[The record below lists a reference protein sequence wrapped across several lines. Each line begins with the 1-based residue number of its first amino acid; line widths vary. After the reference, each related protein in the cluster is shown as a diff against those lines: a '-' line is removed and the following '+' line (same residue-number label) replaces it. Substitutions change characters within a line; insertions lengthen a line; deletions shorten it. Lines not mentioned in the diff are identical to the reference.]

1 LWCIGAL
8 RDRRAPPLLGGTK
21 KLRQHFLALGL
32 EIGGQEAHPSGVVAG
47 RRKGSRQPEADRI
60 VRADDGDGRAGLL
73 PGADRLVPRLEN
85 VATGFNQLH
94 CDTGDI
100 GVKWRDFITLDPR
113 KAASGRG
120 PARNS
125 VELARSAN
133 RVCVRA
139 ATDHVTAAPPI
150 LYPTVRTP

>member
-1 LWCIGAL
+1 VFGGAL
-8 RDRRAPPLLGGTK
+8 
-21 KLRQHFLALGL
+21 
-32 EIGGQEAHPSGVVAG
+32 S
-47 RRKGSRQPEADRI
+47 
-60 VRADDGDGRAGLL
+60 AGL
-73 PGADRLVPRLEN
+73 GTVIEVDRPDVFRFP
-85 VATGFNQLH
+85 ATKLQLH
-94 CDTGDI
+94 PDTGDI

-139 ATDHVTAAPPI
+139 ATDHVTAAPPV
-150 LYPTVRTP
+150 LYLTVRTP